1 MTDHDEFD
9 RRLWLREQPSYGSDW
24 DAAIEFGID
33 VSMIE
38 ANLALSYEERF
49 RESVRLTR
57 FAKTLETAREQL
69 YGSRE

>member
-1 MTDHDEFD
+1 MADDEFD
-9 RRLWLREQPSYGSDW
+9 RRPWLRKQPSYGADW

-38 ANLALSYEERF
+38 ENLQLSYEERF

-57 FAKTLETAREQL
+57 FAKTLEAARERL
-69 YGSRE
+69 HGSGE

>member
-1 MTDHDEFD
+1 MPDDDFD
-9 RRLWLREQPSYGSDW
+9 RRPWLRRQPSYGPDW
-24 DAAIEFGID
+24 DSAIEFGID

-38 ANLALSYEERF
+38 ANLAMTFEERF

-57 FAKTLETAREQL
+57 FAKTLEVAAEQL